1 MQLAAAKPSLRDGF
15 SHVGEG
21 WLDVSEAQLQQLK
34 VPSDIADSYD
44 IEESWFAK
52 GKYGILRRAV
62 CKKSGVEYAAKFL
75 RRRRRGQ
82 CCQKEINH
90 EIAVLMLCSSS
101 QHIVRLHAVH
111 DTRLETALIL
121 ELASGGELQTLIDE
135 KGMLSEAKTRICM
148 RDILR
153 AVQHMHRHS
162 IAHLDLKPQNILLTG
177 TDVEDGLK
185 LCDFGIAR
193 LMDDTHTIHDIIGTP
208 DYVAPE
214 VLHYEPLTLQTD
226 IWSIGVLAYV
236 LLTGYT
242 PFGGETK
249 QETFLNITKC
259 SLTFPEDMFEGV
271 SSEAID
277 FIRRALRIRPRE
289 RMTVDE
295 CLAHPWM
302 VESVAPNTRQSH
314 LTVHIHCAVASE
326 VDPSQAIEQLTVDTA
341 LSAMSTRPE
350 TVTPEQGSLTVEVT
364 TATGAIA
371 ADDQRQEQEQ
381 EQNEKQLSSSEMNG
395 CSITD
400 ARQTEAL
407 LLAVAQQE
415 ANEDNKE
422 NLTHN
427 AAAAACIGA
436 IAGNTG
442 VIATTVNSNG
452 ANPAIVSR
460 ALFPDAP
467 TTPKVS
473 RKASP
478 TDEQQKQQQQ
488 QQQQK
493 PNGIGVS
500 QHHHHHHLHHPQQ
513 QQQQQQQQLHTYHN
527 GHAHHQGIGRAS
539 YAYTNGSCNSCSIA
553 VGIVGGGGEGGG
565 CEIAP
570 MLSRTSG
577 GLAGSPVALSA
588 PLNVRA
594 PHSVTAASTTTASVK
609 VFVQKYQSLLPQPQS
624 QQQQQQ
630 HPSDEVVAGQEG
642 DCPSVGSTATAPG
655 SAVCITTTTTTTAT
669 VLVAATSAAASLPI
683 TADIGEEQQADGG
696 GGGGDGGGSTDGSL
710 CGHGCSDSSTAVVA
724 HHPHHHLHHP
734 HHPHHNHHHPHHHHH
749 HHHSHHHHHHQP
761 LQPRDPDTIIC

>member
-1 MQLAAAKPSLRDGF
+1 MSVRSSGSSRPRIYQIDSERGTRESIAQFRSGDRCQSAMRILAVR
-15 SHVGEG
+15 
-21 WLDVSEAQLQQLK
+21 WLDV
-34 VPSDIADSYD
+34 
-44 IEESWFAK
+44 

-62 CKKSGVEYAAKFL
+62 CKKSGVKYAAKFL

-90 EIAVLMLCSSS
+90 EIAVLMLCSNS

-121 ELASGGELQTLIDE
+121 ELANGGELQTLIDE

-153 AVQHMHRHS
+153 AVQHMHRQS
-162 IAHLDLKPQNILLTG
+162 VAHLDLKPQNILLTG
-177 TDVEDGLK
+177 DNVEDGLK

-302 VESVAPNTRQSH
+302 VESPAPITQQ
-314 LTVHIHCAVASE
+314 
-326 VDPSQAIEQLTVDTA
+326 PQAQQQD
-341 LSAMSTRPE
+341 
-350 TVTPEQGSLTVEVT
+350 
-364 TATGAIA
+364 
-371 ADDQRQEQEQ
+371 
-381 EQNEKQLSSSEMNG
+381 EKHLSSHDEMNG
-395 CSITD
+395 CSTD
-400 ARQTEAL
+400 DRHTEEL
-407 LLAVAQQE
+407 LLVVARQE

-422 NLTHN
+422 NLAHN
-427 AAAAACIGA
+427 ASNSTTCVGAAAGQA
-436 IAGNTG
+436 G
-442 VIATTVNSNG
+442 VIASQSINGNG

-478 TDEQQKQQQQ
+478 TDEQLQQQQ
-488 QQQQK
+488 HRSSTRITTGTRRIIK
-493 PNGIGVS
+493 ALTGV
-500 QHHHHHHLHHPQQ
+500 
-513 QQQQQQQQLHTYHN
+513 
-527 GHAHHQGIGRAS
+527 AK
-539 YAYTNGSCNSCSIA
+539 
-553 VGIVGGGGEGGG
+553 GGGGGDSGG
-565 CEIAP
+565 CEIVP
-570 MLSRTSG
+570 VMGRTSG
-577 GLAGSPVALSA
+577 GLAGTLSA
-588 PLNVRA
+588 PLNVR
-594 PHSVTAASTTTASVK
+594 PSHSATASTTVTTTTTASVK
-609 VFVQKYQSLLPQPQS
+609 VFVQKFQSL
-624 QQQQQQ
+624 QQQ
-630 HPSDEVVAGQEG
+630 HPADEVMVAGQGG
-642 DCPSVGSTATAPG
+642 DCPSAGSAATVP
-655 SAVCITTTTTTTAT
+655 SAVCIATTNAATTAT
-669 VLVAATSAAASLPI
+669 VLVAAPSAAASLS
-683 TADIGEEQQADGG
+683 TATDVDVEDQLVDGNGGAD
-696 GGGGDGGGSTDGSL
+696 DGSKGCCGTDGAL
-710 CGHGCSDSSTAVVA
+710 CGHDCSDSSA
-724 HHPHHHLHHP
+724 HHPHQQHNHHL
-734 HHPHHNHHHPHHHHH
+734 HHPHHNHHHPHHHHRH
-749 HHHSHHHHHHQP
+749 RHHHHHQP
-761 LQPRDPDTIIC
+761 LQSRDPDTIIC